1 MISICLTKF
10 NNNPWDTLMIKAFKK
25 ALSEETSF
33 CTVEQIQGYPKKNYD
48 ILLDKLQN
56 NINHQSKNYNFS
68 LSPEIKEMIKKNF
81 VFTEWTF

>member
-33 CTVEQIQGYPKKNYD
+33 CTVEEIQDIQKNYD
-48 ILLDKLQN
+48 IIFL
-56 NINHQSKNYNFS
+56 IGI
-68 LSPEIKEMIKKNF
+68 E
-81 VFTEWTF
+81 